1 MIHVLPHVTVK
12 LLTSFK
18 VIFNVSKKNDVQHI
32 AMMNILHTNVLII
45 FRSFQMF
52 KNIFKQKSKNRS
64 HLEYANQFIAPVK
77 KMRTPMV

>member
-12 LLTSFK
+12 LYLMYQ
-18 VIFNVSKKNDVQHI
+18 KKNDVQHI